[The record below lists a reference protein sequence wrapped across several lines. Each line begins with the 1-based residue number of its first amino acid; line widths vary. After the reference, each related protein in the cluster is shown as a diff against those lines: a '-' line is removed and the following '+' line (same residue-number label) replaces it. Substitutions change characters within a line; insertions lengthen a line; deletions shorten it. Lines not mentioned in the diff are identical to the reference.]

1 MKRSVALRKKLENLK
16 NQIKTLQDENKITEA
31 HNMLNELNEVK
42 KELEVTEML
51 EEEEN
56 KSIQDNQ
63 GLKAVNQK
71 VDKRI
76 IFNKL
81 VLGKELTQAE
91 LDFQNQVGATGQ
103 VESVDARGGYLV
115 PVEQAE
121 EIKIYMR
128 GLGQLKDYCNVVKV
142 TSKTGTMPI
151 EVEGAEELIN
161 FDEISEINQ
170 SDFKFAQVKWNVGD
184 YGDIV
189 PISNTLLDDINVD
202 LVGYVKHKFGRKATK
217 TENKKILEIIKG
229 VSTTVTGKDHKAI
242 TTALNTKLNSAIS
255 AQAVILC
262 NQTSFDFLDNLEDKN
277 GRPILSIDIQDE
289 TKRKYKGREIIVVD
303 DADLTGG
310 TTKDFYVGS
319 IEELISFFD
328 REQITMAI
336 SKEAGFTKNV
346 TYIKVIERF
355 DVKKVDDKAM
365 VKVAITPTA

>member
-1 MKRSVALRKKLENLK
+1 
-16 NQIKTLQDENKITEA
+16 
-31 HNMLNELNEVK
+31 MLNELNEVK

-255 AQAVILC
+255 EQAVILC
-262 NQTSFDFLDNLEDKN
+262 NQTSFDFLDNLEDRN
-277 GRPILSIDIQDE
+277 NF
-289 TKRKYKGREIIVVD
+289 V
-303 DADLTGG
+303 
-310 TTKDFYVGS
+310 
-319 IEELISFFD
+319 
-328 REQITMAI
+328 
-336 SKEAGFTKNV
+336 
-346 TYIKVIERF
+346 
-355 DVKKVDDKAM
+355 
-365 VKVAITPTA
+365 